1 MQNRHLYAFGA
12 LICCAITL
20 FLFSGCALKEQSDKP
35 ALKHMIQSEKLRL
48 LMRELDLVVYERQKS
63 ELERDKMR
71 KRYVLTLADTLKK
84 LSAEV
89 ENMPKGDLGSDLTPS
104 DFDDY
109 KRYAKSLN
117 QDANELYALAQ
128 NYEFELLTRKMEDI
142 KISCNSCHKQFRK
155 NP

>member
-1 MQNRHLYAFGA
+1 ML
-12 LICCAITL
+12 
-20 FLFSGCALKEQSDKP
+20 SGCSVKEQSAKP
-35 ALKHMIQSEKLRL
+35 AIKHMIQSQKLRN

-89 ENMPKGDLGSDLTPS
+89 ENMPKGDLGSDLTS
-104 DFDDY
+104 DDFDEY
-109 KRYAKSLN
+109 KRYAKRLN
-117 QDANELYALAQ
+117 HDANELYALAQ
-128 NYEFELLTRKMEDI
+128 NYEFELLNRKMEDI

>member
-1 MQNRHLYAFGA
+1 ML
-12 LICCAITL
+12 
-20 FLFSGCALKEQSDKP
+20 SGCALKEQSAKP
-35 ALKHMIQSEKLRL
+35 AIKHMIQSQKLRN

-89 ENMPKGDLGSDLTPS
+89 ENMPKGDLGSDLTS
-104 DFDDY
+104 DDFDEY
-109 KRYAKSLN
+109 KRYAKRLN
-117 QDANELYALAQ
+117 HDANELYALAQ

>member
-1 MQNRHLYAFGA
+1 ML
-12 LICCAITL
+12 
-20 FLFSGCALKEQSDKP
+20 SGCSVKEQSVKP
-35 ALKHMIQSEKLRL
+35 AIKHMIQSQKLRN

-89 ENMPKGDLGSDLTPS
+89 ENMPKGDLGSDLTS
-104 DFDDY
+104 DDFDEY
-109 KRYAKSLN
+109 KRYAKRLN
-117 QDANELYALAQ
+117 HDANELYLLAKK
-128 NYEFELLTRKMEDI
+128 YEFELLNRKMEDI